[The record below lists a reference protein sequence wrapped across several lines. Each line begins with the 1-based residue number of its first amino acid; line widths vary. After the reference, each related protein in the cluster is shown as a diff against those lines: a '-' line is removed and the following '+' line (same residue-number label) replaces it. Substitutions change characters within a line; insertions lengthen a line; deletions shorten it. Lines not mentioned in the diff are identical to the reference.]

1 LETFLEKNTKRY
13 DIVIARHVLPFT
25 SDPLTLI
32 TKLNTIANIF
42 VFTCF
47 GPTDD
52 WKDEDYIIT
61 LTKDELHD
69 LFAPNTIKHYSETF
83 EETKTYKGGSKF
95 WHYHT
100 FVTGNRAL
108 FPLKIWPCYH
118 VLHMTNFPI
127 TPTNL
132 PYTEGLNEPQR
143 QAVLHTEGP
152 LMVLAGAGSGK
163 TRVITHRIV
172 HLIHQGIAPHNI
184 LAMTFTNK
192 SAGEMR
198 ERAIALTKKYPPSN
212 RAVIDS
218 MPVVTTF
225 HALGVRLLREFHEAV
240 GLRRHF
246 TIYDRSDSQKAVKQG
261 IEQVGYNPKEF
272 EPRKILS
279 MISRAKGDAMTR
291 LAYSDAASS
300 FLEEVVA
307 QVWEKYEDILHK
319 EQSLDF
325 DDLLVK
331 MLRMLEDNKTIR
343 ERLQQR
349 YQYIHID
356 EYQDTNKV
364 QFRIAELLAG
374 DAHNICVVGDIDQC
388 LVGDT
393 LVTMSDSS
401 QKPIKQVK
409 LGEQVLSNYG
419 SGDYRPAA
427 VTKVHTNTPKT
438 DLVTIKTEA
447 GRTLTCT
454 PHHLH
459 FAGYRLDISP
469 QLHYVYLMRRDGIGY
484 RLGTSSVY
492 TKGQVKPILGFVQRL
507 NQEHGDAIWV
517 LATYNTVN
525 RARAAEYELSLR
537 YQIPTIPFVAR
548 KGVSTGGYVHDQ
560 IALDK
565 IFAQF
570 DTAASATKLLK
581 SFHLQTTYPH
591 HRPQVSKSNRQNVL
605 VTLCG
610 DHRGATPMHRI
621 SVAGSSPHTKQILE
635 QAGYSIRSAKI
646 GSKSWR
652 YETCDQSYQKICT
665 VVKQL
670 QTLLPDA
677 IVIEQGR
684 LGTQT
689 NVRNK
694 NSLPVLPAASVRPG
708 MVMFA
713 ADGTYDIVTTVT
725 HGTKTQPVFDLTI
738 TPTHNFIANGIVTHN
753 SIYSWRGADIKNV
766 LQFERHFP
774 NSTTILLEEN
784 YRSTQTIIAV
794 SNDIIKKNKNR
805 VEKNVFTNNTQ
816 GDKITLYASMTGYDE
831 AEYVALTAKS
841 LIADGAEPSSI
852 AVLYRTNFQSR
863 ALEEAFLNFE
873 VPYQLLGTKFFERR
887 EVKDVL
893 SYLRLALNPGSN
905 ADLSRV
911 INNPTRGIGKV
922 TMLKVIAGDRA
933 SLNAGAIAKVQKFDN
948 IMMDIA
954 KAATEKKLSDT
965 IKFIMKRSGLEEQ
978 FIEEGTEEAME
989 RIENLR
995 ELVTLASRFDTVDP
1009 NEAIEQ
1015 LLETAAL
1022 QSDQDEIKDKE
1033 ELNAVRLMT
1042 IHAAKGLEFAYVFVT
1057 GLEEGLF
1064 PHERIDDGKT
1074 DNEEERRLFY
1084 VALTR
1089 AEKKIYLT
1097 YAHMRTIFGQ
1107 QKVNLPSSFINDI
1120 SKDHVEAADPF
1131 GRGSSTSSGYE
1142 TTVYLD

>member
-1 LETFLEKNTKRY
+1 M
-13 DIVIARHVLPFT
+13 
-25 SDPLTLI
+25 
-32 TKLNTIANIF
+32 
-42 VFTCF
+42 
-47 GPTDD
+47 TD
-52 WKDEDYIIT
+52 
-61 LTKDELHD
+61 
-69 LFAPNTIKHYSETF
+69 
-83 EETKTYKGGSKF
+83 
-95 WHYHT
+95 
-100 FVTGNRAL
+100 
-108 FPLKIWPCYH
+108 
-118 VLHMTNFPI
+118 
-127 TPTNL
+127 TPQNL

-246 TIYDRSDSQKAVKQG
+246 TIYDRSDSQKAVKRG
-261 IEQVGYNPKEF
+261 IEQAGYNPKEF

-291 LAYSDAASS
+291 LAYSDAAGS

-349 YQYIHID
+349 YQYIHVD

-374 DAHNICVVGDIDQC
+374 DAHNICVVGDIDQ
-388 LVGDT
+388 
-393 LVTMSDSS
+393 
-401 QKPIKQVK
+401 
-409 LGEQVLSNYG
+409 N
-419 SGDYRPAA
+419 
-427 VTKVHTNTPKT
+427 
-438 DLVTIKTEA
+438 
-447 GRTLTCT
+447 
-454 PHHLH
+454 
-459 FAGYRLDISP
+459 
-469 QLHYVYLMRRDGIGY
+469 
-484 RLGTSSVY
+484 
-492 TKGQVKPILGFVQRL
+492 
-507 NQEHGDAIWV
+507 
-517 LATYNTVN
+517 
-525 RARAAEYELSLR
+525 
-537 YQIPTIPFVAR
+537 
-548 KGVSTGGYVHDQ
+548 
-560 IALDK
+560 
-565 IFAQF
+565 
-570 DTAASATKLLK
+570 
-581 SFHLQTTYPH
+581 
-591 HRPQVSKSNRQNVL
+591 
-605 VTLCG
+605 
-610 DHRGATPMHRI
+610 
-621 SVAGSSPHTKQILE
+621 
-635 QAGYSIRSAKI
+635 
-646 GSKSWR
+646 
-652 YETCDQSYQKICT
+652 
-665 VVKQL
+665 
-670 QTLLPDA
+670 
-677 IVIEQGR
+677 
-684 LGTQT
+684 
-689 NVRNK
+689 
-694 NSLPVLPAASVRPG
+694 
-708 MVMFA
+708 
-713 ADGTYDIVTTVT
+713 
-725 HGTKTQPVFDLTI
+725 
-738 TPTHNFIANGIVTHN
+738 
-753 SIYSWRGADIKNV
+753 IYSWRGADIKNV

-784 YRSTQTIIAV
+784 YRSTQTIIAA

-816 GDKITLYASMTGYDE
+816 GDKITLYAGMTGYDE

-841 LIADGAEPSSI
+841 LIADGTEPSSI

-905 ADLSRV
+905 ADLTRV

-922 TMLKVIAGDRA
+922 TMLKVVAGDRA

-965 IKFIMKRSGLEEQ
+965 IKFIMKRSGIEEQ